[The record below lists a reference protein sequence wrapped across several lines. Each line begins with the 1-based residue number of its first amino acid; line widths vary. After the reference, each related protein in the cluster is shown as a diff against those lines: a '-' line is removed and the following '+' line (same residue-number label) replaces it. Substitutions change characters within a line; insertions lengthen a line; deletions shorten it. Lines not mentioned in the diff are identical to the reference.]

1 MTKSKFWEYFVQII
15 IVIFGVFL
23 GMLLTEWNTDRKEE
37 NQRRAILSQI
47 GNEIKD
53 HNAKLEAVIPYHKS
67 LTNSTDSILRST
79 ALEQLKAPFL
89 ENGGWSKIPGWKGI
103 KLFRLHTSGFESAK
117 LSNTLSGMDGGQL
130 DAITSY
136 YESVEVYNQYVDQ
149 VTERIFNIS
158 ISTTTVDVLILIQ
171 ILKGDILG
179 MEGSLQK
186 AAIKLQTEIDTYAD

>member
-53 HNAKLEAVIPYHKS
+53 HNTKLEAVIPYHKS
-67 LTNSTDSILRST
+67 LTNSTDSILRTT
-79 ALEQLKAPFL
+79 ALEELKVPFL

-103 KLFRLHTSGFESAK
+103 KLFRLQTSGFESAK
-117 LSNTLSGMDGGQL
+117 LSNTLSGMDGRQL

-136 YESVEVYNQYVDQ
+136 YESVEVYNRYVDQ